1 MLEDPASEPG
11 IPQPSPRHRR
21 QRSLAFLCSS
31 PLPMIKEVIG
41 GLYGCGSSTSVVTK
55 GEVCVCVCVSE
66 CVFGVGGVD

>member
-1 MLEDPASEPG
+1 
-11 IPQPSPRHRR
+11 
-21 QRSLAFLCSS
+21 
-31 PLPMIKEVIG
+31 MIKEVIG